1 MYKLVDGTGE
11 LYGEYQYQ
19 NEAEYEKMIV
29 TNSELIFGSQGIYFD
44 IKKKIGKSKE
54 GAAIPDG
61 YYLDLKFHDDPKLYF
76 VEIELSD
83 HDIYGHIG
91 EQVLR
96 FAISSEISRHKIK
109 TILLEDIAKDGAKKE
124 KVNEFLEASSRF
136 NNVNELL
143 DRLIFDSDVAV
154 IIVINETSDQLMR
167 VLSKIKISADIIEAQ
182 SYTFNGKMIHRFTP
196 FQDDVLDA
204 ILPSTDLDELDTIVV
219 PAKDEGFNEVFVG
232 EKCWYQIRISA
243 AMLNKIKYIAAYQ
256 VAPISAITHVA
267 EVERIEKYKESD
279 KYVLYFKH
287 EAKQIKKVGL
297 SGQTKGKAPQAPR
310 YTSYARL
317 LEAKTLDDL
326 WK

>member
-109 TILLEDIAKDGAKKE
+109 TI
-124 KVNEFLEASSRF
+124 
-136 NNVNELL
+136 
-143 DRLIFDSDVAV
+143 
-154 IIVINETSDQLMR
+154 
-167 VLSKIKISADIIEAQ
+167 
-182 SYTFNGKMIHRFTP
+182 
-196 FQDDVLDA
+196 
-204 ILPSTDLDELDTIVV
+204 
-219 PAKDEGFNEVFVG
+219 
-232 EKCWYQIRISA
+232 
-243 AMLNKIKYIAAYQ
+243 
-256 VAPISAITHVA
+256 
-267 EVERIEKYKESD
+267 
-279 KYVLYFKH
+279 
-287 EAKQIKKVGL
+287 
-297 SGQTKGKAPQAPR
+297 
-310 YTSYARL
+310 
-317 LEAKTLDDL
+317 
-326 WK
+326 